1 MNVRLKNIVDIP
13 LAVDLDGTLIS
24 TDLLW
29 ESVFQLLRT
38 NPLYLFLIPIWLF
51 SGKARLKTEIA
62 RRVPFD
68 AAHLPYRE
76 DFVSYLRAERVRGR
90 ELVLVTAAAEP
101 FAKAVAAHLGLFSA
115 VYHTDEA
122 TNLAAHR
129 KAALLAK
136 LYGPQGFDYAGND
149 RADIAVFQAA
159 RNAIVVAP
167 DAVADRYQKAHASM
181 RFDAKRANMKTYIKM
196 LRVHQWLKN
205 FLVFASPVLAHTV
218 LMPETL
224 FATTLAMVAF
234 SFSASAIYII
244 NDILDLPLD
253 RQHPTKRNRPF
264 ASGAISI
271 PFGLMVSALL
281 LLATA
286 AICLLLPLQFAA
298 VIVLYLVVTTAYSL
312 ALKRMLLIDVLCL
325 AGLYALRILGGKAAT
340 DLPLSFWL
348 MAFGLFFFLSL
359 ALVKRYVELRF
370 TTVDVG
376 DRIAGRGYRPEDI
389 HIVAQ
394 SGVSSAFAAALVLS
408 LYIQSE
414 DIRALY
420 NEPWVIWPLVPMV
433 LYINVRIWIL
443 AHRKELDDDP
453 VVFIATDWRSQLVIA
468 IGVVLFVL
476 ASVL

>member
-1 MNVRLKNIVDIP
+1 MNVRLQNIVDIP

-29 ESVFQLLRT
+29 ESVFQLLRA
-38 NPLYLFLIPIWLF
+38 NPLYLFLLPIWLL

-62 RRVPFD
+62 RRVTLD
-68 AAHLPYRE
+68 ASHLPYRE

-90 ELVLVTAAAEP
+90 ELILVTAAAEP

-115 VYHTDEA
+115 VYHTDET
-122 TNLAAHR
+122 TNLAAHN
-129 KAALLAK
+129 KAALLSK
-136 LYGPQGFDYAGND
+136 LYGSQGFDYAGND
-149 RADIAVFQAA
+149 RADIAVFQSA

-167 DAVADRYQKAHASM
+167 DSTADRYQRTHASM
-181 RFDAKRANMKTYIKM
+181 RFDAKYVGIKTYIKM

-218 LMPETL
+218 IEPQT
-224 FATTLAMVAF
+224 FIATTLAMVAF

-264 ASGAISI
+264 ASGSISI
-271 PFGLMVSALL
+271 PYGLTVSALL
-281 LLATA
+281 LVATA
-286 AICLLLPLQFAA
+286 AICSLLPLQFAA

-348 MAFGLFFFLSL
+348 IAFGLFFFLSL
-359 ALVKRYVELRF
+359 ALVKRYVELRYA
-370 TTVDVG
+370 TVDVG

-394 SGVSSAFAAALVLS
+394 SGVASAFAAALVLA
-408 LYIQSE
+408 LYIQSP

-420 NEPWVIWPLVPMV
+420 SEPWVIWPLVPMV
-433 LYINVRIWIL
+433 LYINIRIWIL

-453 VVFIATDWRSQLVIA
+453 VVFIATDWRSQLIIA
-468 IGVVLFVL
+468 AGAVLFIA